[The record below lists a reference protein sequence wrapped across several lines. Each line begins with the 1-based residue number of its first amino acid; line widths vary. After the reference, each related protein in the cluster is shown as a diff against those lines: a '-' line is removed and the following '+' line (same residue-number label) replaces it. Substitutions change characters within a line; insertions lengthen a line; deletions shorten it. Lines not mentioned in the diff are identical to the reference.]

1 MIYLNIKSHEIQNLL
16 LTILFFLL
24 QHLSLVLL
32 MSFSAQT
39 SNVLTNC
46 GSVMETLTAMT
57 RVMKSTAQQMT
68 QCSAQWKQNG
78 SATQGNSVS
87 TNPGNVME
95 MRIVWMDLMSRNVS
109 QDLNFL
115 IPIPNSL
122 HL

>member
-1 MIYLNIKSHEIQNLL
+1 
-16 LTILFFLL
+16 
-24 QHLSLVLL
+24 
-32 MSFSAQT
+32 
-39 SNVLTNC
+39 
-46 GSVMETLTAMT
+46 METLTAMT

-109 QDLNFL
+109 QDHNFL